1 MYASMIIPITLLVIV
16 LWGLIKK
23 EPIFTLFTDG
33 VKEGLHTMYSIAPS
47 LIGLITA
54 IGMVKASGILDLF
67 TSLLSPVTDLA
78 GIPEQITPLMF
89 LKPISGS
96 GSLALL
102 DSIIKENGANSLV
115 TKIAA
120 VMTGSTETTFYC
132 IAVYYGAVKINKTG
146 CTVPCALIGDFI
158 GMMTAIIVTSHF
170 G

>member
-54 IGMVKASGILDLF
+54 IGMVKASGILD
-67 TSLLSPVTDLA
+67 
-78 GIPEQITPLMF
+78 